1 MASKRSQMFFPTGL
15 TPRSKISQRDPAKSG
30 ARRALFAHGET
41 ASNPAEHG
49 TRSLPPEWSLA
60 EEEALLTFLFK
71 KFHDGVISGW
81 PAPGET
87 AFWVEAAELV
97 SAENTTGLCRSSM

>member
-1 MASKRSQMFFPTGL
+1 MVHVGPF
-15 TPRSKISQRDPAKSG
+15 
-30 ARRALFAHGET
+30 FAHGET
-41 ASNPAEHG
+41 ASRNPAEGGAEHR

-60 EEEALLTFLFK
+60 EEEALLTFLSK